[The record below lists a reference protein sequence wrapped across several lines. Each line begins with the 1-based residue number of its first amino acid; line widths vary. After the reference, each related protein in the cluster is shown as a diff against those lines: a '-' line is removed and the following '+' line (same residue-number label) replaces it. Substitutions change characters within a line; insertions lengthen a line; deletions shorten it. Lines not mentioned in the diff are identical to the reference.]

1 MKRMKKSE
9 LRKAITDGTDVA
21 VVTAYKPQGEFAVHG
36 QRATVIAVDQP
47 RRVHT
52 GVRLDIGGH
61 IVTDGVRVRY
71 DDGDERV
78 VAPHD
83 VICSWAEYVTERVAV
98 IVARTK
104 NADALADLERQ
115 AITAAQALGGRAET
129 IRDRK
134 TFKTIDYR
142 IVLTVEQAANIARA
156 MT

>member
-21 VVTAYKPQGEFAVHG
+21 VVTYKPQGEFAVHG

-61 IVTDGVRVRY
+61 IVSDGVRVRY

-83 VICSWAEYVTERVAV
+83 VVCPWVEYVAERDAAINAQTER
-98 IVARTK
+98 
-104 NADALADLERQ
+104 ADKLADLERQ
-115 AITAAQALGGRAET
+115 ATTAAQALGGRVET
-129 IRDRK
+129 VFDRK
-134 TFKTIDYR
+134 SFQTVDYR
-142 IVLTVEQAANIARA
+142 IVLTVEQATDAARA